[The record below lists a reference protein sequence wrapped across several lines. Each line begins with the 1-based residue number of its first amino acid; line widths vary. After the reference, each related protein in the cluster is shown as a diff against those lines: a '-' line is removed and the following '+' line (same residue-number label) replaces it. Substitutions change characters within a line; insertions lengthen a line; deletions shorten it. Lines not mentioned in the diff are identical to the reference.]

1 MDLPFVLWE
10 HRVHKKSDRSGKS
23 EYHSYVFDGGSY
35 LCLGSEGK
43 IAFVKL
49 YSLCVDEKEDDAQNK
64 RTEIRI
70 GMDRIQKHTNIVA
83 CGLRQR

>member
-10 HRVHKKSDRSGKS
+10 HRVHEKSDRSGKS
-23 EYHSYVFDGGSY
+23 EYHSYVLDGGSY
-35 LCLGSEGK
+35 LCLGGEGK

-64 RTEIRI
+64 RTEIRK
-70 GMDRIQKHTNIVA
+70 GMECIQEYTNSVA